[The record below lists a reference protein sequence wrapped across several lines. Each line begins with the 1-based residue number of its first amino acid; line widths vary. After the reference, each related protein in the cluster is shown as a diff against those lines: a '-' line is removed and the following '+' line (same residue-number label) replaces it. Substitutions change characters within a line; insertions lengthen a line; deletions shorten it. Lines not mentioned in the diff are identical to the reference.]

1 MASQAQTSVGA
12 FLEFCVRRCS
22 ADALDAGPALTAGF
36 GLGPGPR
43 PSEGLEAA
51 GSDDGAESAA
61 AFYEA
66 AESIAAMSG
75 EGHGLLAHDQDCVL
89 FKWALHAV
97 WPLFS
102 ILRGLFRACP
112 SMRQ

>member
-1 MASQAQTSVGA
+1 MGAIETIMASQAQTSVGA

-22 ADALDAGPALTAGF
+22 ADALGAEPALTAGF

-51 GSDDGAESAA
+51 ASDDGAESAA

-75 EGHGLLAHDQDCVL
+75 ERHGLHVRFRHCVL
-89 FKWALHAV
+89 FERKAL
-97 WPLFS
+97 WPVQS
-102 ILRGLFRACP
+102 VLRSL
-112 SMRQ
+112 

>member
-1 MASQAQTSVGA
+1 MGAIETIMASQAQTSVGA

-22 ADALDAGPALTAGF
+22 ADALDAGPALTAGL

-43 PSEGLEAA
+43 PSKGMEAA

-75 EGHGLLAHDQDCVL
+75 EGHGLLARLQHCILVGR
-89 FKWALHAV
+89 HAV
-97 WPLFS
+97 WPLQFVV
-102 ILRGLFRACP
+102 RGCRA
-112 SMRQ
+112 RA